1 MQQHGIVLS
10 HLTMTVGNEFFLEP
24 AFYWQDEITPLH
36 RKSLGDDVVGPWLD
50 RPANLPA
57 RAAVSPCARA
67 SSRLPEPGRRQLA
80 DRPRYPL
87 QQRAA
92 GDLAADRAQ
101 ARADPQGLMNPGSL
115 GLRSAA

>member
-57 RAAVSPCARA
+57 REAVIA
-67 SSRLPEPGRRQLA
+67 LRQGIQQVYLGLGGVELA
-80 DRPRYPL
+80 DRPRL
-87 QQRAA
+87 SAAA
-92 GDLAADRAQ
+92 GDAAADLAAADARSSTRSIRRA
-101 ARADPQGLMNPGSL
+101 
-115 GLRSAA
+115 